1 MALIILKSYYFQ
13 IDLHI
18 CRRIDNCLFPLLTKK
33 YRNCERQFGLFLSSD
48 NIKGITKNLIGNF
61 CMYGKLE
68 AILSPILELRLKEWL
83 AAKLNSS

>member
-48 NIKGITKNLIGNF
+48 NIKGITKN
-61 CMYGKLE
+61 MYGKLE